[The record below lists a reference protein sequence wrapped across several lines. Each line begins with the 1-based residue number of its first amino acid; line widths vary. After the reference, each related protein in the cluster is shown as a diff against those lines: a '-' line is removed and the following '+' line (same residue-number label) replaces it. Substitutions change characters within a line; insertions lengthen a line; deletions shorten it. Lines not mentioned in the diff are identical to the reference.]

1 MPNKNKI
8 KEVVKD
14 EVIDKDY
21 EIIPPKIDFVFKHI
35 FGNEKHKQVLV
46 SFLSAVLRV
55 SKEELEGLEILNSE
69 LIKNHKKDK
78 KGVLDVRVKTKDE
91 KEIDIEVQ
99 ILDSG
104 YMAERTLFYWSKM
117 YTGQIEAG
125 GKYTDLKKCIT
136 INIVDF
142 NVTPLKKL
150 NSTFHIY
157 EDETSYKLTD
167 VLEIHFLEL
176 KKLYDKEVP
185 RDENDPLVMWME
197 FIDGNKEVIDVLSKK
212 NEDINYAYNLLK
224 IISKDKKARM
234 EYEAKMA
241 AIRDEMTRLH
251 VAEQKGREEGIEIGI
266 KKGRM
271 EGKIEGK
278 KEVAERMLRKG
289 IDVETV
295 AEITGLQITDIEEI
309 RKNMLN

>member
-1 MPNKNKI
+1 M
-8 KEVVKD
+8 
-14 EVIDKDY
+14 
-21 EIIPPKIDFVFKHI
+21 DFVFKHI
-35 FGNEKHKQVLV
+35 FGNEKHKQTLI

-55 SKEELEGLEILNSE
+55 PKEELEGLEIINSE

-117 YTGQIEAG
+117 YTQQIESG

-142 NVTPLKKL
+142 DVTPLKKL
-150 NSTFHIY
+150 SSTYHIF
-157 EDETSYKLTD
+157 EDETKYKLTD

-176 KKLYDKEVP
+176 SKLHNDEVP
-185 RDENDPLVMWME
+185 KDENDPLVMWME

-212 NEDINYAYNLLK
+212 NEDIKYAYNILK
-224 IISKDKKARM
+224 VISKDKKARM
-234 EYEAKMA
+234 EYEARMA

-251 VAEQKGREEGIEIGI
+251 VAEE
-266 KKGRM
+266 KGRM
-271 EGKIEGK
+271 EGK
-278 KEVAERMLRKG
+278 KEVAKNLLIAGVDINIIMQS
-289 IDVETV
+289 
-295 AEITGLQITDIEEI
+295 TGLTEEEI
-309 RKNMLN
+309 NKIKSEMNNQVH

>member
-1 MPNKNKI
+1 MPKTKANDKLKGI
-8 KEVVKD
+8 ISD
-14 EVIDKDY
+14 EIIDKNYDL
-21 EIIPPKIDFVFKHI
+21 IPPKMDFVFKHI

-46 SFLSAVLRV
+46 SFLSAVLRMP
-55 SKEELEGLEILNSE
+55 KEELEGLEILNSE

-78 KGVLDVRVKTKDE
+78 KGVLDVRVRTKDN

-99 ILDSG
+99 IIDSG

-117 YTGQIEAG
+117 YTQQIESG

-142 NVTPLKKL
+142 DVTPLKKL
-150 NSTFHIY
+150 NSTFHIF
-157 EDETSYKLTD
+157 EDETKFKLTD

-176 KKLYDKEVP
+176 KKLYNKEVP

-212 NEDINYAYNLLK
+212 NEDINYAYDLLK
-224 IISKDKKARM
+224 IISKDKQARM

-251 VAEQKGREEGIEIGI
+251 VAEQKGIEIGMQ
-266 KKGRM
+266 K
-271 EGKIEGK
+271 GK
-278 KEVAERMLRKG
+278 KLTAERMLRKG
-289 IDVETV
+289 MDVETV
-295 AEITGLQITDIEEI
+295 AEIVDLSIKEVEEI
-309 RKNMLN
+309 KRNIFH

>member
-1 MPNKNKI
+1 M
-8 KEVVKD
+8 
-14 EVIDKDY
+14 
-21 EIIPPKIDFVFKHI
+21 DFVFKHI
-35 FGNEKHKQVLV
+35 FGNEKHKQTLI

-55 SKEELEGLEILNSE
+55 PKEELEGLEIINSE

-117 YTGQIEAG
+117 YTQQIESG

-142 NVTPLKKL
+142 DVTPLKKL
-150 NSTFHIY
+150 SSTYHIF
-157 EDETSYKLTD
+157 EDETKYKLTD

-176 KKLYDKEVP
+176 SKLHNDEVP
-185 RDENDPLVMWME
+185 KDEDDPLVMRME

-212 NEDINYAYNLLK
+212 NEDIKYAYNILK
-224 IISKDKKARM
+224 VISKNKKARM
-234 EYEAKMA
+234 EYEARMA

-251 VAEQKGREEGIEIGI
+251 VAEERGREEGRNEGIEIGI
-266 KKGRM
+266 QKGKRLTAEKMLKKGLD
-271 EGKIEGK
+271 
-278 KEVAERMLRKG
+278 VA
-289 IDVETV
+289 TV
-295 AEITGLQITDIEEI
+295 AELTDISIEEVEEI
-309 RKNMLN
+309 KRNMFH

>member
-1 MPNKNKI
+1 MPNKTKI
-8 KEVVKD
+8 KEVIKD

-55 SKEELEGLEILNSE
+55 PKEELEGLEILNSE

-150 NSTFHIY
+150 NSTYHIF
-157 EDETSYKLTD
+157 EDETNYKLTD

-251 VAEQKGREEGIEIGI
+251 LAEQKGREEGRME
-266 KKGRM
+266 GRV